1 MKHLKQFN
9 ERVNTKQ
16 QVYYTQFLDYSNSD
30 QDILR
35 ENTNANQNGYADLV
49 TVGEDCNTEDLEKFG
64 LECNYLND
72 VDRVLLRNGFKL
84 GDDVI
89 IHYKW

>member
-16 QVYYTQFLDYSNSD
+16 QVYYTEFGDYNSKD

-35 ENTNANQNGYADLV
+35 ENTNANQNGYADLH
-49 TVGEDCNTEDLEKFG
+49 TVGEDCNVEDLEKFG
-64 LECNYLND
+64 LECHYLND

-89 IHYKW
+89 IDYTW